1 MEAFFTMSQNNP
13 KDWRELCR
21 KAAEE
26 FDPDKLMDLIVE
38 LNQVLDE
45 QVRKRK
51 GMTDDATASDAEAES
66 KQFAAIPTLRV
77 APRHPVAQNSSF
89 RFAQESNLA

>member
-1 MEAFFTMSQNNP
+1 MSQNNP

-38 LNQVLDE
+38 LNKVLDD
-45 QVRKRK
+45 QVRQHKPIVDDP
-51 GMTDDATASDAEAES
+51 TDAETEAES
-66 KQFAAIPTLRV
+66 KSFANFPPL
-77 APRHPVAQNSSF
+77 
-89 RFAQESNLA
+89 RFARQQKLAYLS